1 MQQIDWN
8 KIKLHPSQLGKIWV
22 EPQSKAAKEMGEL
35 SATTKTYLTELYA
48 QHKYGRKQELDN
60 KYVRKGIGQ
69 ENESLLLLSEV
80 LNQFFEKNE
89 ETFESDYLIGTPDC
103 FDEDG
108 ETVIDVKSSY
118 SIFTFLSNLDGK
130 LEPSYELQLQAYMLL
145 TGRNKAKLAYCLVDN
160 PTEEIEWQKQLL
172 MRKLNCISEES
183 PEFVKEWDKKSKLYT
198 FSDIPEEQRVLIFN
212 VEQDPDFEGKLISK
226 TIKCREYLQFLE
238 NRHKN
243 FNNA

>member
-1 MQQIDWN
+1 MQQVNWN
-8 KIKLHPSQLGKIWV
+8 EIKLHPSQLGKIWV

-60 KYVRKGIGQ
+60 KYINKGKSC
-69 ENESLLLLSEV
+69 EESSLLLLSEV
-80 LNQFFEKNE
+80 LNEYFEKNA
-89 ETFESDYLIGTPDC
+89 ETFESEHLVGTPDT
-103 FDEDG
+103 FTDDG
-108 ETVIDVKSSY
+108 ETVIDVKTSY
-118 SIFTFLSNLDGK
+118 SIFSFLSNLDGK
-130 LEPSYELQLQAYMLL
+130 LDTAYELQLQAYMLL

-160 PTEEIEWQKQLL
+160 PIEEIEWQKQLL

-183 PEFVKEWDKKSKLYT
+183 PEFIKEWDKKSKLYT

-212 VEQDPDFEGKLISK
+212 VEQDPDFVGKLISK

-243 FNNA
+243 FNND